1 MSQAAAESLLVF
13 PPGDKEAFVKT
24 QMRNSIHSG
33 HSLDAILSK
42 CSAQMKLM
50 RVTPADEGLEDR
62 TFECLKCHHID
73 TWIFEAL

>member
-42 CSAQMKLM
+42 MLSANEINA
-50 RVTPADEGLEDR
+50 RDAR
-62 TFECLKCHHID
+62 R
-73 TWIFEAL
+73 